1 MKKILILI
9 SNLNMG
15 GAQKALI
22 SLLNEIDRRK
32 YDITVSVFGD
42 GELMESIPPDI
53 KIENWENYYSLL
65 TNKYDNSIRK
75 DVIQACIKRKV
86 KYCIKKIK
94 QVITYKFEKTL
105 HEEQKV
111 WKLVKRNIDVK
122 VIDFDLCLSYMQGTT
137 TYYMV
142 DKLKCDCPKIA
153 MMNTDYVKA
162 GYNKDFDEK
171 YFDSLN
177 KILCVS
183 SEVAENLKRTFPKLK
198 EKIVKLED
206 VLSPQY
212 VQKQAQQ
219 KCDIQLNSDKIS
231 IVSCGR
237 LAVKVKGYDLCL
249 EVAKVLSQVRQ
260 DFCWYIIGD
269 GDGRKWME
277 NKIQEYNLHNFVV
290 LLGTQINPY
299 PIINQ
304 CDIFVQASRFEGKC
318 LAVREAKILK
328 KAIISTNFEAIYS
341 EIKNGENGIIV
352 QMNVNSIYEALVS
365 LIEDNQKRQYLISNI
380 SVSEES
386 GISEYEHLF
395 DEILGTES

>member
-32 YDITVSVFGD
+32 YDITVAVFSG
-42 GELMESIPPDI
+42 GELIDSIPSDI

-65 TNKYDNSIRK
+65 TNRYNNSIRK
-75 DVIQACIKRKV
+75 DLIQACIKRKT

-94 QVITYKFEKTL
+94 QVITYRFEKTL
-105 HEEQKV
+105 HEEQKI
-111 WKLVKRNIDVK
+111 WKLVKRDINVK

-171 YFDSLN
+171 YFNSLN
-177 KILCVS
+177 KIACVS
-183 SEVAENLKRTFPKLK
+183 SEVAERLKITFPKLK
-198 EKIVKLED
+198 EKIIKLED
-206 VLSPQY
+206 VLSPEYIQR
-212 VQKQAQQ
+212 QAQQ
-219 KCDIQLNSDKIS
+219 KCTIQLNSNKIV

-249 EVAKVLSQVRQ
+249 EVAKILSQVRQ

-269 GDGRKWME
+269 GDGKQWME
-277 NKIQEYNLHNFVV
+277 NKIQEYNLQNFVV

-304 CDIFVQASRFEGKC
+304 CDIFVQTSRFEGKC
-318 LAVREAKILK
+318 LAVREAKILG

-341 EIKNGENGIIV
+341 EIENEKNGIIV
-352 QMNVNSIYEALVS
+352 QMNVNSIYEALAS
-365 LIEDNQKRQYLISNI
+365 LIEDNQKREYLRNNI
-380 SVSEES
+380 SASKES
-386 GISEYEHLF
+386 GILEYEHLF
-395 DEILGTES
+395 DKILGMES

>member
-9 SNLNMG
+9 SNLKMG

-32 YDITVSVFGD
+32 YDITVAVFD
-42 GELMESIPPDI
+42 NGELMDSVPSDI
-53 KIENWENYYSLL
+53 KIENWGNYYSLL
-65 TNKYDNSIRK
+65 TNRYDNSIRK
-75 DVIQACIKRKV
+75 DLIQACIKGQA

-94 QVITYKFEKTL
+94 QVMTYKFEKTL
-105 HEEQKV
+105 HEEQKI
-111 WKLVKRNIDVK
+111 WKLIARNINIK
-122 VIDFDLCLSYMQGTT
+122 VVDFDLCLSYMQGTT

-142 DKLKCDCPKIA
+142 DKIKCDCPKIA

-162 GYNKDFDEK
+162 GYNKEFDEK
-171 YFDSLN
+171 YFNSLN
-177 KILCVS
+177 KIACVS
-183 SEVAENLKRTFPKLK
+183 SEVAENLKITFPKLK

-219 KCDIQLNSDKIS
+219 KCDIQLNSDRIS

-249 EVAKVLSQVRQ
+249 EAAKMLGQVRQ

-269 GDGRKWME
+269 GDGRQWME
-277 NKIQEYNLHNFVV
+277 NKIQEYNLHNLVV

-304 CDIFVQASRFEGKC
+304 CDIFVQTSRFEGKC

-328 KAIISTNFEAIYS
+328 KAIVSTNFEAIYS

-352 QMNVNSIYEALVS
+352 QMNVNSIYKALVS
-365 LIEDNQKRQYLISNI
+365 LMEDNQKRQYLINNI
-380 SVSEES
+380 SVLKES
-386 GISEYEHLF
+386 GILEYEHLF
-395 DEILGTES
+395 DEILGMES